1 MLGFP
6 TWSTMMLCS
15 GKVASEVKD
24 MCNLRPPVLCGL
36 RPALTRIRHAPDN
49 ASSYLAFAPL
59 RRNPLERIG
68 R

>member
-1 MLGFP
+1 
-6 TWSTMMLCS
+6 
-15 GKVASEVKD
+15 
-24 MCNLRPPVLCGL
+24 MCNLRPPVLCRL